1 MLEYATYALVLLAL
15 GMYVVLDGYDLGVGM
30 LSLFARGE
38 RRREYGELIA
48 TAWDANESWLV
59 LAGVALWAGLPGVY
73 ATVLPGV
80 YLPVIGLLLA
90 VILRG
95 MGLEFQSAAA
105 GYRRGWALLF
115 GAASL
120 AVTLCQGLVLGGVLS
135 GLRQQGGSFGG
146 GAFDWL
152 TPYSVLCA
160 LGLVVLYLLAG
171 AAWLQDKT
179 EGTARERAVR
189 AGRPLLAG
197 TAVAALVLASDLEDA
212 DPQRFGFGEPVRA
225 ALYWSAVAG
234 AVIAGAVAWHGF
246 GRRPDWRPFAGVV
259 AAQVCGLLALVAA
272 TAPVVVPPGLTLH
285 QASSPP
291 GSQAFLVVVVGLCM
305 PVVFAYNAYAWWA
318 FRGKFT
324 PLPEAPLGPLRV
336 RAAGPVRARP
346 ERGGLVVLVRRALLT
361 VLGVG
366 LAAVSQDVFGGVA
379 TWIDP
384 VGIALLSGTALAAW
398 IAGDRRDHR
407 AGVFDLDRA
416 EADPARGGA

>member
-1 MLEYATYALVLLAL
+1 MLEYATYALVLLSL

-30 LSLFARGE
+30 LSLFAKGE
-38 RRREYGELIA
+38 RRREYSELIA

-80 YLPVIGLLLA
+80 YLPLIGLLLS

-95 MGLEFQSAAA
+95 MGLEFQSAAE

-115 GAASL
+115 GGSSVAA
-120 AVTLCQGLVLGGVLS
+120 TLCQGLVLGGVLS
-135 GLRQQGGSFGG
+135 GLRQQGGSFTG

-160 LGLVVLYLLAG
+160 LGVTVLYLLAG

-179 EGTARERAVR
+179 EGEARERAGL
-189 AGRPLLAG
+189 AGRPLLVA
-197 TAVAALVLASDLEDA
+197 TAVAALVLGFGLEVA
-212 DPQRFGFGEPVRA
+212 DPARFHFDEPVRA

-234 AVIAGAVAWHGF
+234 AVAAGAVTWHGF

-272 TAPVVVPPGLTLH
+272 TAPVVVPPGLTLQ
-285 QASSPP
+285 QAASPH
-291 GSQAFLVVVVGLCM
+291 GSQTFLVVGVGLCM

-324 PLPEAPLGPLRV
+324 QPPQAPLGPLRV
-336 RAAGPVRARP
+336 REGEVVRARP
-346 ERGGLVVLVRRALLT
+346 ERGGAVVLVRRAVLT
-361 VLGVG
+361 VLGIG

-379 TWIDP
+379 DWIDP
-384 VGIALLSGTALAAW
+384 VGVALLSAAALAAW

-407 AGVFDLDRA
+407 DGVFDLD
-416 EADPARGGA
+416 PAGGEG